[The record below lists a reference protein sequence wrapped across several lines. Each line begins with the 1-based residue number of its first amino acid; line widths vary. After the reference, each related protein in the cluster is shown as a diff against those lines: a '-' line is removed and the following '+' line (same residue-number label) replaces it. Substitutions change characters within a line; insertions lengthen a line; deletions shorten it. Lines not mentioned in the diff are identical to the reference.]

1 MRNHKRCNGNI
12 YNLSPRVAH
21 WIKHAK
27 EENVISFTIA
37 VEKVYVDR

>member
-12 YNLSPRVAH
+12 CHLSPRVAH

-27 EENVISFTIA
+27 GENVIAFTIA
-37 VEKVYVDR
+37 VEKVYVSR